1 MERVTIFLRTTKK
14 EGNIK
19 LRFRLRD
26 GREVDLYHK
35 STIRAELKDLAKFDE
50 NGNIKPKVS
59 VFNQELNMAIDH
71 ELDAIL
77 LPIILYA
84 KKCRK
89 DILLE
94 KSLRRKLLIY

>member
-59 VFNQELNMAIDH
+59 VFNQ
-71 ELDAIL
+71 
-77 LPIILYA
+77 
-84 KKCRK
+84 
-89 DILLE
+89 
-94 KSLRRKLLIY
+94 